1 MSKLERRY
9 ENDTLRPS
17 DIERW
22 TSGNSPKDV
31 YQIVK
36 EFWKVE
42 IEPPKIR
49 AVSYPTGDLCG
60 LKEGIVP
67 IEVKDVKFFK
77 KFFERAGRKT
87 AADYMLKSIAGG
99 RFSMYFL
106 FCQRPE
112 NFNCGFS
119 FCEPDYSLEGF
130 QNYVSI
136 ASQTRAI
143 DEIGARIVERN
154 LGIYDPLMLPSAIK
168 AHFEELEERAKF
180 SPKKIEKALNEI
192 RRPELR
198 KVRITERQIERVEE
212 NKKVKMD
219 KLLENAMIGTT
230 MRFTANDL
238 ENEYGGRFH
247 QLINRVFEPEKKYL
261 EYFKNFV
268 KTHMLTFKM
277 HLSAEFPSLYEDTQK
292 KKSLNV

>member
-1 MSKLERRY
+1 MSKFEKRY
-9 ENDTLRPS
+9 ENGTLRQK
-17 DIERW
+17 DVERW
-22 TSGNSPKDV
+22 ASGNSPKDV

-36 EFWKVE
+36 EFWQVE
-42 IEPPKIR
+42 IGPPKIR
-49 AVSYPTGDLCG
+49 AAPYPTGDLCG

-67 IEVKDVKFFK
+67 IEVKDVEFFK
-77 KFFERAGRKT
+77 KFYERVGRKT
-87 AADYMLKSIAGG
+87 TADYMLKSIAGG

-106 FCQRPE
+106 FCKNPE

-119 FCEPDYSLEGF
+119 FCEPNSNLEGF

-154 LGIYDPLMLPSAIK
+154 LGIYDPFMLQNAIK

-198 KVRITERQIERVEE
+198 RVKITKKQIEREEE

-219 KLLENAMIGTT
+219 KLLENAMIGTI
-230 MRFTANDL
+230 MRFTANDF
-238 ENEYGGRFH
+238 ENEYEGRFH

-261 EYFKNFV
+261 EYFKDFV

-277 HLSAEFPSLYEDTQK
+277 HLSAEFPSLYGDTQK
-292 KKSLNV
+292 KRV

>member
-9 ENDTLRPS
+9 ENGTLRPS

-22 TSGNSPKDV
+22 ASGSSPKEV

-36 EFWKVE
+36 GFWQVD
-42 IEPPKIR
+42 IGPPKIR
-49 AVSYPTGDLCG
+49 AVSHPTGDLCG

-67 IEVKDVKFFK
+67 IEVKDVGFFK
-77 KFFERAGRKT
+77 RFYERVGRKT
-87 AADYMLKSIAGG
+87 SADHMLRSITGG

-106 FCQRPE
+106 FHLRSE

-119 FCEPDYSLEGF
+119 FCEPGYSLEGF

-143 DEIGARIVERN
+143 DEIGARIVERQ
-154 LGIYDPLMLPSAIK
+154 LGIYDPVALQNAIK
-168 AHFEELEERAKF
+168 IHFEELEKKAKF
-180 SPKKIEKALNEI
+180 SHKKIEKAFDEI

-198 KVRITERQIERVEE
+198 KVRLTKKTIEREEE
-212 NKKVKMD
+212 NKKMGMD

-238 ENEYGGRFH
+238 EKEYEGGFH
-247 QLINRVFEPEKKYL
+247 QLINKVFEPEKKYL
-261 EYFKNFV
+261 EYLKNFV
-268 KTHMLTFKM
+268 KTHMPTFKM
-277 HLSAEFPSLYEDTQK
+277 HLSSEFPSLYEKAQK
-292 KKSLNV
+292 KI